1 MRRTLLTAL
10 LVLLLALAVC
20 LGGTRAVAGA
30 VGRADTL
37 RQEAERAARLGD
49 TAGALRRV
57 EAMISSWRE
66 DGRWLELVTSHDA
79 LSDIQSAMNDAR
91 QCLENHAR
99 AEFLRASA
107 TLAADL
113 ERLRITEAARVVNL
127 F

>member
-49 TAGALRRV
+49 TAGALQRV

-79 LSDIQSAMNDAR
+79 LSDIQGAMNDAR